1 MDCIAAISTPMGV
14 GGIGI
19 IRVSGT
25 DTIEVVEKI
34 FKGKDL
40 SSTKSHSILYG
51 HIVYEGEIVDE
62 CLVMVMK
69 APNTYTKE
77 DVVEINCH
85 GGIKSVQN
93 VLHAVLKS
101 GATMAAPGEFTKR
114 AFLNGRI
121 DLSQAE
127 AVIDIINS
135 NTDLS
140 LQGAIKQLDGALS
153 EKIGSLRND
162 ILGIIAHI
170 EVTIDYPEHED
181 ITEDTIKCDTKK
193 IAKDVKHLLDTFDHG
208 KILKEGIS
216 TVILG
221 KPNVGK
227 SSLMNLILNEDR
239 AIVTDISGT
248 TRDILK
254 EYVNINGIPIKLYD
268 TAGIRETENI
278 IEKIGIERSK
288 SMIDECDLVI
298 LVFDGS
304 RELSQEDLEIINL
317 VKDQKVIAVINKTD
331 LKMNLDVDKLVDN
344 VENYIKISV
353 KEKSG
358 IDQLYDLLN
367 EMFFS
372 GQINMDDS
380 IFISNIRHR
389 DALYNTLDNLLEAE
403 RATDSGID
411 FASIYLTQAYG
422 HLGEITGDTV
432 DEDIIDRI
440 FADFCL
446 GK

>member
-1 MDCIAAISTPMGV
+1 MDCIVAISTPMGV

-19 IRVSGT
+19 VRVSGT
-25 DTIEVVEKI
+25 DAIEVVQKV

-40 SSTKSHSILYG
+40 SGARSHSILYG
-51 HIVYEGEIVDE
+51 HIIYEDMVVDE
-62 CLVMVMK
+62 CLVMLMK

-93 VLHAVLKS
+93 VLRAILKS
-101 GATMAAPGEFTKR
+101 GATLASSGEFTKR

-135 NTDLS
+135 STDLS

-153 EKIGSLRND
+153 EKVRSLRND

-170 EVTIDYPEHED
+170 EVAIDYPEHED
-181 ITEDTIKCDTKK
+181 ITEDSIKQNTKK
-193 IAKDVKHLLDTFDHG
+193 IAKEVKSLLDTFEHG
-208 KILKEGIS
+208 KIIKEGIS

-227 SSLMNLILNEDR
+227 SSLMNLILDEDR

-268 TAGIRETENI
+268 TAGIRETEDV

-288 SMIDECDLVI
+288 NIINESDLII

-304 RELSQEDLEIINL
+304 RDLSQEDFEIIKL
-317 VKDQKVIAVINKTD
+317 VEKQNVIGLINKAD
-331 LKMNLDVDKLVDN
+331 LEMKLDIEKLEGIVKN
-344 VENYIKISV
+344 CIKVSA

-358 IDQLYDLLN
+358 IDQLYGLLS

-372 GQINMDDS
+372 ARINMDDTV
-380 IFISNIRHR
+380 FITNIRHR
-389 DALYNTLDNLLEAE
+389 DALDNTWDNLLEAE
-403 RATDSGID
+403 IATDSGID
-411 FASIYLTQAYG
+411 FASIYLTQACE

>member
-25 DTIEVVEKI
+25 DAIEVVKKI

-40 SSTKSHSILYG
+40 SQTRSHSILYG
-51 HIVYEGEIVDE
+51 HIVYEGSIVDE
-62 CLVMVMK
+62 CLVMIMK
-69 APNTYTKE
+69 APNTYTRE

-93 VLHAVLKS
+93 VLRVVLKS
-101 GATMAAPGEFTKR
+101 GASMAEPGEFTKR

-140 LQGAIKQLDGALS
+140 LQRSIKQLDGALS
-153 EKIGSLRND
+153 EKIKTLRND

-170 EVTIDYPEHED
+170 EVSIDYPEHED
-181 ITEDTIKCDTKK
+181 ITEDSIKDSTKK
-193 IAKDVKHLLDTFDHG
+193 ITKEVKHLLDTFEHG
-208 KILKEGIS
+208 KIVKEGIS

-268 TAGIRETENI
+268 TAGIRETDDI
-278 IEKIGIERSK
+278 IERMGIERSK
-288 SMIDECDLVI
+288 NIINECDLII
-298 LVFDGS
+298 LVFDAS
-304 RELSQEDLEIINL
+304 RELSQEDFEIIKL
-317 VKDQKVIAVINKTD
+317 VENQKVIGLINKAD
-331 LKMNLDVDKLVDN
+331 LEMQIDVEKLVDN
-344 VENYIKISV
+344 VENCIKISV

-358 IDQLYDLLN
+358 IDQLYNLLN
-367 EMFFS
+367 QMFFS
-372 GQINMDDS
+372 GQINIDDTV
-380 IFISNIRHR
+380 FISNIRHKN
-389 DALYNTLDNLLEAE
+389 ALDNTLDNLLEADI
-403 RATDSGID
+403 ATDSGVD
-411 FASIYLTQAYG
+411 FASIYLRQAYE